1 VARAGERP
9 RLGPRGRRILLGLG
23 LVAGLWLLVTV
34 VMLFQARRSIDAG
47 VQRLEEARELLS
59 PGDLVRGEGRE
70 AIRAARRDFE
80 RARDLAGSP
89 LLAPLEA
96 VPVLGQQVRSVDAQT
111 AAAADIVRIGEAAVT
126 DAEREFH
133 VRPATGPE
141 RVALLEE
148 VGRIAA
154 RAEQRLRSV
163 DLGPD
168 FFLVGPVGDA
178 RAEFADKLQEVRA
191 SLADSQA
198 AAAGLTK
205 FLRGPGR
212 YLVLAANN
220 AEMRAGSGMWLSAGV
235 LTVEGGGFELGEM
248 RPTGDLLVPVGA
260 VPVAGD
266 LAARWGFLDPTHDF
280 RNLAATP
287 RFDATAPLAA
297 DMWAALTG
305 ETVQGVLV
313 LDPLTL
319 RALLAAQGPIDAAG
333 RTLDADN
340 VLQYVFLEQYR
351 EASLADPTQ
360 QARRDRLGEIAGVA
374 VDAFEDRAWE
384 PADLADE
391 LTPAGRG
398 RHVLAWSRDPVEQR
412 GWEAAGLAGGLRPDS
427 LLVSL
432 MNIGGNKLDQ
442 FVTIDGVVAVRHR
455 GGGREV
461 TVRLRIANDASVDEP
476 SYVIGPFPGTDL
488 APGEYLGILAV
499 DVPGAAR
506 EAGIDGA
513 DLAAAG
519 ADGPA
524 RVVATVVRIAAGERR
539 AVTVRF
545 RVPGGTGGLRVEPS
559 AREPGIRWRFGSVE
573 WLDEGAKRLEW

>member
-23 LVAGLWLLVTV
+23 LVAALWLLVTV

-47 VQRLEEARELLS
+47 VQRLEEARELVS

-126 DAEREFH
+126 DAEREFQ

-154 RAEQRLRSV
+154 RAEKRLRSV

-248 RPTGDLLVPVGA
+248 RPTGDLLVPAGA

-360 QARRDRLGEIAGVA
+360 QARRDRLGEIARAA
-374 VDAFEDRAWE
+374 VDAFEDRDWE

-391 LTPAGRG
+391 LASAGQG

-412 GWEAAGLAGGLRPDS
+412 GWEAAGVAGALRPDS

-442 FVTIDGVVAVRHR
+442 FVTIDGVVTARDR

-461 TVRLRIANDASVDEP
+461 TVRLEIGNEAPLGEP
-476 SYVIGPFPGTDL
+476 GYVIGPFPGTGL
-488 APGEYLGILAV
+488 AAGEYRGILAV

-506 EAGIDGA
+506 DARIDGA
-513 DLAAAG
+513 DLVAAG
-519 ADGPA
+519 PDGPD
-524 RVVATVVRIAAGERR
+524 RVVATVVRIAAGERSAR
-539 AVTVRF
+539 TVRF
-545 RVPGGTGGLRVEPS
+545 RLPGGAGGMRVEPS
-559 AREPGIRWRFGSVE
+559 AREPGIRWRSGSVA
-573 WLDEGAKRLEW
+573 WLDDHAKRLEW

>member
-154 RAEQRLRSV
+154 RAEKRLRSV

-178 RAEFADKLQEVRA
+178 RAEFADKLREVRA

-235 LTVEGGGFELGEM
+235 LIVEGGVFELGEM
-248 RPTGDLLVPVGA
+248 RPTGDLLVPAGA
-260 VPVAGD
+260 VPVGGD
-266 LAARWGFLDPTHDF
+266 LAARWGWLDPTHDF
-280 RNLAATP
+280 RSLAATP

-305 ETVQGVLV
+305 ETVAGVLV

-319 RALLAAQGPIDAAG
+319 RALLAAQGPVDAAG

-340 VLQYVFLEQYR
+340 VLQYLFLEQYR

-360 QARRDRLGEIAGVA
+360 QARRDRLGEIARAA
-374 VDAFEDRAWE
+374 VDAFEDRDWE

-391 LTPAGRG
+391 LASAGQG

-412 GWEAAGLAGGLRPDS
+412 GWEAAGVAGALRPDS

-442 FVTIDGVVAVRHR
+442 FVTIDGVVTARDR

-461 TVRLRIANDASVDEP
+461 TVRLEIGNEAPLGEP
-476 SYVIGPFPGTDL
+476 GYVIGPFPGTGL
-488 APGEYLGILAV
+488 AAGEYRGILAV

-506 EAGIDGA
+506 DARIAGA
-513 DLAAAG
+513 DLVAAG
-519 ADGPA
+519 PDGPD
-524 RVVATVVRIAAGERR
+524 RVVATVVRIAAGERSAR
-539 AVTVRF
+539 TVRF
-545 RVPGGTGGLRVEPS
+545 RLPGGAGGMRVEPS
-559 AREPGIRWRFGSVE
+559 AREPGIRWRSGSVA
-573 WLDEGAKRLEW
+573 WLDDHAKRLEW

>member
-1 VARAGERP
+1 VARAGETR
-9 RLGPRGRRILLGLG
+9 RLGPRGRRILFGLG
-23 LVAGLWLLVTV
+23 LIAGLWLLVTV

-47 VQRLEEARELLS
+47 VRRLEEARELLS
-59 PGDLVRGEGRE
+59 PGDLVRGEGRT

-111 AAAADIVRIGEAAVT
+111 AAASDIVRIGESAVT
-126 DAEREFH
+126 DAERQLR
-133 VRPATGPE
+133 VRPATGPA
-141 RVALLEE
+141 RVALIEE
-148 VGRIAA
+148 VSRILA
-154 RAEQRLRSV
+154 RAETRLRSV

-178 RAEFADKLQEVRA
+178 REEFAGKLQEVRE
-191 SLADSQA
+191 SLADSRA
-198 AAAGLTK
+198 AAAGLTE

-235 LTVEGGGFELGEM
+235 LTVEAGRFELGEM
-248 RPTGDLLVPVGA
+248 RPTGDLLVPPGT
-260 VPVAGD
+260 VPVGGD
-266 LAARWGFLDPTHDF
+266 LAARWGWLDPTHDF
-280 RNLAATP
+280 RSLAATP

-305 ETVQGVLV
+305 ETVAGVLV

-319 RALLAAQGPIDAAG
+319 RALLAAQGPVDAAG

-360 QARRDRLGEIAGVA
+360 QARRDRLGEIARAA
-374 VDAFEDRAWE
+374 VDAFEDRDWE
-384 PADLADE
+384 TADLADE
-391 LTPAGRG
+391 LAAAGQG

-412 GWEAAGLAGGLRPDS
+412 GWEAAGVAGALRPDS

-442 FVTIDGVVAVRHR
+442 FVTIDGVVTARDR
-455 GGGREV
+455 DGGREV
-461 TVRLRIANDASVDEP
+461 TVRLEIGNEASLGEP
-476 SYVIGPFPGTDL
+476 AYVIGPFPGTGL
-488 APGEYLGILAV
+488 AAGEYRGILAV

-506 EAGIDGA
+506 DAGIDGA
-513 DLAAAG
+513 DLVAAG
-519 ADGPA
+519 PDGPD
-524 RVVATVVRIAAGERR
+524 RVVATAVRLGAGDRS
-539 AVTVRF
+539 ALTVRF
-545 RVPGGTGGLRVEPS
+545 RLAGGAGGMRVEPS

-573 WLDEGAKRLEW
+573 WLDDHAKRLEW